1 VQAILDI
8 NAGTWSRILPSG
20 DPGTSGNVAFPSPRE
35 GAAVLSF
42 PTNLVGN
49 TKTTA
54 SDTIVFGG
62 RDATSKYLSE
72 VWLLRAYNGAVT
84 SSNQKWSGFGDGKL
98 QTGVN
103 ANGAGVVMQYMTGC
117 ASAIAAPSSSTSSP
131 TSGPSPS
138 ATQPGTQSSD
148 QLYDISTTH
157 KILAPLSIG
166 LLLPAIILLRLASPS
181 SGPSHP
187 KEHNIAPSYISA
199 FIGIGAYG
207 VGITGLVSS
216 FTTIRSTPSIQR
228 RSSSNL
234 TLRTGHGVAGL
245 ALFICLYGLV
255 PFLYLLRACR
265 RPLHR
270 RWTKDKP
277 ELSQAR
283 DNSTDTREKLA
294 LPNADSASVTQSAGI
309 PTPPASPR
317 RRVPSWG
324 GYSLWQGS
332 RAQEPRA
339 SSDTESNASLPATQP
354 RAFEVV
360 NRPQRT
366 RRASTNGPNLRG
378 SSAQRTLVDLGWLE
392 RRRSLNAVVRFFPQ
406 SIKILLISIILG

>member
-1 VQAILDI
+1 MQAILDV

-62 RDATSKYLSE
+62 RDATGKYLSE

-103 ANGAGVVMQYMTGC
+103 ANGAGVVIQYMTGC
-117 ASAIAAPSSSTSSP
+117 ASAIAAPSSSSSP
-131 TSGPSPS
+131 TSRPSPS
-138 ATQPGTQSSD
+138 ATQPGTQSSE
-148 QLYDISTTH
+148 QFYDISTTH
-157 KILAPLSIG
+157 EILAPLSIG

-181 SGPSHP
+181 SSSSNP

-207 VGITGLVSS
+207 VGIAGLVSS
-216 FTTIRSTPSIQR
+216 FTTIRSTASIQK

-234 TLRTGHGVAGL
+234 TLKTGHGVAGL

-265 RPLHR
+265 RLLHR
-270 RWTKDKP
+270 RWTKDKA
-277 ELSQAR
+277 ELPQAR
-283 DNSTDTREKLA
+283 DNSIDTREKLA
-294 LPNADSASVTQSAGI
+294 LANADSASVTQSAGI

-332 RAQEPRA
+332 RTQEPRA
-339 SSDTESNASLPATQP
+339 SSDTESHASLPAAQP

-378 SSAQRTLVDLGWLE
+378 SSTQRTLVDLDWLE
-392 RRRSLNAVVRFFPQ
+392 RRRSLNAVVRLFPQ